1 MSFGKSFERELGKN
15 TGKWVS
21 NVIFRDGHSTPYRR
35 VGSTQHREPRRTQA
49 ELRHELESQR
59 IAAEERIRR
68 NQIAAENKR
77 QKKEQNLL
85 IDSAVLQ
92 NVDMVSSI
100 KVTNNSEQLVDLL
113 SELSIQV
120 KTNNWHRNN
129 EEGKIRN
136 KYNEALLEKY
146 NQAFLRLKSIDPNNS
161 QLEYFA
167 RNLNSFR
174 MKKFLKKNK
183 FLVVLASIIFAVFC
197 IFLLS
202 EGFFTIVF
210 GPIALIVVAIF
221 GYKYYKRNQKNDTA
235 KTTNVRYVQEEIKTK
250 EPINVENTA
259 IEEENIIEEKSVFF
273 DLNENERIE
282 KRLSEIWNKYG
293 GVNNQIL
300 SRKPIFSADGVNDSI
315 LFVGINPSYNPSD
328 DNTFIKSNDGNSL
341 MYGSLYQRP
350 DAPEYFKAL
359 EFFANKLNKG
369 YTHLNLLYARED
381 NRDLLLDCNH
391 NFIREQLELTY
402 ETILKIKPVAIFF
415 FSDYCKNLIFG
426 ADRWVNPNSESNG
439 SYILNGTNFPVFFTD
454 DITSMTAIEQIELI
468 KNTEKV
474 I

>member
-1 MSFGKSFERELGKN
+1 MSLFGKSFERELGKN

-21 NVIFRDGHSTPYRR
+21 NVIFGDGHATPYRR
-35 VGSTQHREPRRTQA
+35 AENRRQQK
-49 ELRHELESQR
+49 LNQQR
-59 IAAEERIRR
+59 IQEDNFHQQRLTQIRLEDKIK
-68 NQIAAENKR
+68 Q
-77 QKKEQNLL
+77 KEQLL
-85 IDSAVLQ
+85 VIDGAVLQ
-92 NVDMVSSI
+92 NVDMISSI
-100 KVTNNSEQLVDLL
+100 KVTNNSEQLVDIL

-120 KTNNWHRNN
+120 KTNNWHGNN

-146 NQAFLRLKSIDPNNS
+146 NQALLRLKSIDPNNS

-167 RNLNSFR
+167 RNLNRFKR
-174 MKKFLKKNK
+174 KKFFKKNK
-183 FLVVLASIIFAVFC
+183 FLVVLVSIIFAVFC
-197 IFLLS
+197 VFLLS
-202 EGFFTIVF
+202 EGIFTLVF

-221 GYKYYKRNQKNDTA
+221 GYKYYKRNQKPDEA
-235 KTTNVRYVQEEIKTK
+235 KTTNDRYVLEEIKTK
-250 EPINVENTA
+250 ELVNVENTA
-259 IEEENIIEEKSVFF
+259 IEEESVFF

-282 KRLSEIWNKYG
+282 KRLSEIWNKYR

-315 LFVGINPSYNPSD
+315 LFIGINPSYNPSD

-341 MYGSLYQRP
+341 MYGSFYQRP

-381 NRDLLLDCNH
+381 NRDLLLDCDH

-468 KNTEKV
+468 NKMKEV

>member
-1 MSFGKSFERELGKN
+1 MSLFGKSFERELGKN

-21 NVIFRDGHSTPYRR
+21 NVIFGDGHATPYRR
-35 VGSTQHREPRRTQA
+35 AENRRQQK
-49 ELRHELESQR
+49 LNQQR
-59 IAAEERIRR
+59 IQEDNFHQQRLTQIRLEDKIK
-68 NQIAAENKR
+68 Q
-77 QKKEQNLL
+77 KEQLL
-85 IDSAVLQ
+85 VIDGAVLQ
-92 NVDMVSSI
+92 NVDMISSI
-100 KVTNNSEQLVDLL
+100 KVTNNSEQLVDIL

-120 KTNNWHRNN
+120 KTNNWHGNN

-146 NQAFLRLKSIDPNNS
+146 NQALLRLKSIDPNNS

-167 RNLNSFR
+167 RNLNRFKR
-174 MKKFLKKNK
+174 KKFFKKNK

-197 IFLLS
+197 VFLLS
-202 EGFFTIVF
+202 EGIFTLVF
-210 GPIALIVVAIF
+210 GPIALILVAIF
-221 GYKYYKRNQKNDTA
+221 GYKYYKRNQKPDED
-235 KTTNVRYVQEEIKTK
+235 KTTNDRSVLEEIKTK
-250 EPINVENTA
+250 ELVNVENTA
-259 IEEENIIEEKSVFF
+259 IEEESVFF

-282 KRLSEIWNKYG
+282 KRLSEIWNKYR

-300 SRKPIFSADGVNDSI
+300 SRKPIFSTDGVNDSI
-315 LFVGINPSYNPSD
+315 LFIGINPSYNPSD

-341 MYGSLYQRP
+341 MYGSFYQRP

-381 NRDLLLDCNH
+381 NRDLLLDCDH

-468 KNTEKV
+468 NKMKEV

>member
-1 MSFGKSFERELGKN
+1 MSLFGKSFERELGKN

-21 NVIFRDGHSTPYRR
+21 NFIFGDGHATPYRR
-35 VGSTQHREPRRTQA
+35 AENRRQQK
-49 ELRHELESQR
+49 LNQQR
-59 IAAEERIRR
+59 IQEDNFHQQRLTQIRLED
-68 NQIAAENKR
+68 QIK
-77 QKKEQNLL
+77 QKEQLL
-85 IDSAVLQ
+85 VIDGAVLQ
-92 NVDMVSSI
+92 NVDMISSI
-100 KVTNNSEQLVDLL
+100 KVTNNSEQLVDIL

-120 KTNNWHRNN
+120 KTNNWHGNN

-146 NQAFLRLKSIDPNNS
+146 NQALLRLKSIDPNNS

-167 RNLNSFR
+167 RNLNRFKR
-174 MKKFLKKNK
+174 EKFFKKNK

-197 IFLLS
+197 VFLLS
-202 EGFFTIVF
+202 EGIFTLVF

-221 GYKYYKRNQKNDTA
+221 GYKYYKRNQKPDEA
-235 KTTNVRYVQEEIKTK
+235 KTTNDRYVQEEIKTK
-250 EPINVENTA
+250 EPVNVENTA
-259 IEEENIIEEKSVFF
+259 IEEESVFF

-282 KRLSEIWNKYG
+282 KRLSEIWNKYR

-315 LFVGINPSYNPSD
+315 LFIGINPSYNPSD

-341 MYGSLYQRP
+341 MYGSFYQRP

-381 NRDLLLDCNH
+381 NRDLLLDCDH

-468 KNTEKV
+468 NKMKEV

>member
-21 NVIFRDGHSTPYRR
+21 NVIFGDGHSTPYRR

-49 ELRHELESQR
+49 ELRHELEIQR
-59 IAAEERIRR
+59 IATEERIRR

-92 NVDMVSSI
+92 NIDMISSI

-113 SELSIQV
+113 SDLSIQV
-120 KTNNWHRNN
+120 KTNKWHGNN

-146 NQAFLRLKSIDPNNS
+146 NQAFLRLKSIDPNNA
-161 QLEYFA
+161 QIEYFEK
-167 RNLNSFR
+167 NIKNFR
-174 MKKFLKKNK
+174 KKRFLKKNQILLIIVS
-183 FLVVLASIIFAVFC
+183 FIFAFFC
-197 IFLLS
+197 VFLLS
-202 EGFFTIVF
+202 EGLFTIVF
-210 GPIALIVVAIF
+210 GPIALIVVAII

-235 KTTNVRYVQEEIKTK
+235 KTTNVRYTQEERK
-250 EPINVENTA
+250 
-259 IEEENIIEEKSVFF
+259 IEEENIIEEEAVFF

-282 KRLSEIWNKYG
+282 KRLSEIWNKYR

-300 SRKPIFSADGVNDSI
+300 SKKPIFSADGVNESI

-341 MYGSLYQRP
+341 MYGSFYQRP

-369 YTHLNLLYARED
+369 YTHINLLYARED
-381 NRDLLLDCNH
+381 NRELLLDSDH

-402 ETILKIKPVAIFF
+402 ETILKLKPVAIFF

-439 SYILNGTNFPVFFTD
+439 SYILNGTNFPVFFTN

-468 KNTEKV
+468 RNVEKT

>member
-1 MSFGKSFERELGKN
+1 MSLFGKSFERELGKN

-21 NVIFRDGHSTPYRR
+21 NVIFGDGHATPYRR
-35 VGSTQHREPRRTQA
+35 AENRRQQK
-49 ELRHELESQR
+49 LNQQR
-59 IAAEERIRR
+59 IQKDNFHQQRLTQIRLEDKIKQ
-68 NQIAAENKR
+68 N
-77 QKKEQNLL
+77 EQLL
-85 IDSAVLQ
+85 VIDGAVLQ
-92 NVDMVSSI
+92 NVDMISSI

-120 KTNNWHRNN
+120 KTNNWHENN

-167 RNLNSFR
+167 RNLKSFKR
-174 MKKFLKKNK
+174 KKFLKKNK

-197 IFLLS
+197 VFLLS
-202 EGFFTIVF
+202 ESLFTIVF
-210 GPIALIVVAIF
+210 GPIALILVAIF
-221 GYKYYKRNQKNDTA
+221 GYKYYKRNQKPDEA
-235 KTTNVRYVQEEIKTK
+235 KTTNDRYVQEEIKTK
-250 EPINVENTA
+250 EPVNVENTA
-259 IEEENIIEEKSVFF
+259 IEEESVFF

-282 KRLSEIWNKYG
+282 KKLSEIWNKYR

-315 LFVGINPSYNPSD
+315 LFIGINPSYNPSD

-341 MYGSLYQRP
+341 MYGSFYQRP

-381 NRDLLLDCNH
+381 NRDLLLDCDH

-415 FSDYCKNLIFG
+415 FSNYCKSLIFG

-468 KNTEKV
+468 NKMKEV

>member
-1 MSFGKSFERELGKN
+1 MSFGKSFETELGKN

-21 NVIFRDGHSTPYRR
+21 NVIFGDGHSTPYRR
-35 VGSTQHREPRRTQA
+35 VGSTQHREPRRTQS

-68 NQIAAENKR
+68 NQIAAESKR

-92 NVDMVSSI
+92 NVGMISSI

-120 KTNNWHRNN
+120 KTNNWHGNN

-146 NQAFLRLKSIDPNNS
+146 NQAFLRLKSIEPDNS
-161 QLEYFA
+161 QIEYFEKIIKK
-167 RNLNSFR
+167 FR
-174 MKKFLKKNK
+174 KKRFLKKNQI
-183 FLVVLASIIFAVFC
+183 LIIIATFIFSFFC
-197 IFLLS
+197 VFLLS
-202 EGFFTIVF
+202 EGLFTIVF
-210 GPIALIVVAIF
+210 GPVALIVVAIF

-235 KTTNVRYVQEEIKTK
+235 KTTNLGYVQEERKTK
-250 EPINVENTA
+250 EPINIENTV
-259 IEEENIIEEKSVFF
+259 IEEESMFF

-282 KRLSEIWNKYG
+282 KKLSEIWNKYG
-293 GVNNQIL
+293 AVNNRIL

-328 DNTFIKSNDGNSL
+328 DNIFIKSNDGNSL
-341 MYGSLYQRP
+341 MYGSFHQRP

-359 EFFANKLNKG
+359 EFFANKFNKG
-369 YTHLNLLYARED
+369 YTHINLLYARED
-381 NRDLLLDCNH
+381 NRDLLLDSDH

-426 ADRWVNPNSESNG
+426 ADRWIDPSIESNG
-439 SYILNGTNFPVFFTD
+439 SYILNGTNFPVFFTN

-468 KNTEKV
+468 KNVEKT

>member
-1 MSFGKSFERELGKN
+1 
-15 TGKWVS
+15 
-21 NVIFRDGHSTPYRR
+21 
-35 VGSTQHREPRRTQA
+35 
-49 ELRHELESQR
+49 
-59 IAAEERIRR
+59 
-68 NQIAAENKR
+68 
-77 QKKEQNLL
+77 
-85 IDSAVLQ
+85 
-92 NVDMVSSI
+92 MV
-100 KVTNNSEQLVDLL
+100 V
-113 SELSIQV
+113 
-120 KTNNWHRNN
+120 
-129 EEGKIRN
+129 
-136 KYNEALLEKY
+136 
-146 NQAFLRLKSIDPNNS
+146 
-161 QLEYFA
+161 
-167 RNLNSFR
+167 
-174 MKKFLKKNK
+174 
-183 FLVVLASIIFAVFC
+183 
-197 IFLLS
+197 
-202 EGFFTIVF
+202 
-210 GPIALIVVAIF
+210 IF

-235 KTTNVRYVQEEIKTK
+235 KITNARYTQEERKT
-250 EPINVENTA
+250 EELINVEKLV
-259 IEEENIIEEKSVFF
+259 IEEENIIEEESVFF

-341 MYGSLYQRP
+341 MYGSFYQRP

-369 YTHLNLLYARED
+369 YTHINLLYARED
-381 NRDLLLDCNH
+381 NRDLLLDSDH

-426 ADRWVNPNSESNG
+426 ADRWVNPSIESNR
-439 SYILNGTNFPVFFTD
+439 SYVLNGTNFPVFFTN

-468 KNTEKV
+468 KNVERT

>member
-1 MSFGKSFERELGKN
+1 MSLFGKSFERELGKN

-21 NVIFRDGHSTPYRR
+21 NVIFGDGHATPYRR
-35 VGSTQHREPRRTQA
+35 AENRRQQK
-49 ELRHELESQR
+49 LNQQR
-59 IAAEERIRR
+59 IQEDNFHQQRLTQIRLEDKIK
-68 NQIAAENKR
+68 Q
-77 QKKEQNLL
+77 KEQLL
-85 IDSAVLQ
+85 VIDGAVLQ
-92 NVDMVSSI
+92 NVDMISSI
-100 KVTNNSEQLVDLL
+100 KVTNNSEQLVDIL

-120 KTNNWHRNN
+120 KTNNWHGNN

-146 NQAFLRLKSIDPNNS
+146 NQALLRLKTIDPNNS

-167 RNLNSFR
+167 RNLNRFKR
-174 MKKFLKKNK
+174 KKFLKKNK

-197 IFLLS
+197 VFLLS
-202 EGFFTIVF
+202 EGIFTLVF

-221 GYKYYKRNQKNDTA
+221 GYKYYKRNQKPDEA
-235 KTTNVRYVQEEIKTK
+235 KTTNDRYVQEEIKTI
-250 EPINVENTA
+250 EPVNVENTA
-259 IEEENIIEEKSVFF
+259 IEEESVFF

-282 KRLSEIWNKYG
+282 KRLSEIWNKYR

-315 LFVGINPSYNPSD
+315 LFIGINPSYNPSD

-341 MYGSLYQRP
+341 MYGSFYQRP

-381 NRDLLLDCNH
+381 NRDLLLGCDH

-468 KNTEKV
+468 NKMKEV

>member
-1 MSFGKSFERELGKN
+1 M
-15 TGKWVS
+15 
-21 NVIFRDGHSTPYRR
+21 I
-35 VGSTQHREPRRTQA
+35 
-49 ELRHELESQR
+49 
-59 IAAEERIRR
+59 
-68 NQIAAENKR
+68 
-77 QKKEQNLL
+77 
-85 IDSAVLQ
+85 
-92 NVDMVSSI
+92 SSI

-113 SELSIQV
+113 SDLSIQV
-120 KTNNWHRNN
+120 KTNKWHGNN

-146 NQAFLRLKSIDPNNS
+146 NQAFLRLKSIDPNNA
-161 QLEYFA
+161 QIEYFEK
-167 RNLNSFR
+167 NIKNFR
-174 MKKFLKKNK
+174 KKRFLKKNQI
-183 FLVVLASIIFAVFC
+183 LLIIASFIFAFFC
-197 IFLLS
+197 VFLLS
-202 EGFFTIVF
+202 EGLFTIVF

-235 KTTNVRYVQEEIKTK
+235 KTTNVRYTQEERK
-250 EPINVENTA
+250 
-259 IEEENIIEEKSVFF
+259 IEEENIIEEEAVFF

-282 KRLSEIWNKYG
+282 KRLSEIWNKYR

-300 SRKPIFSADGVNDSI
+300 SKKPIFSADGVNESI

-341 MYGSLYQRP
+341 MYGSFYQRP

-369 YTHLNLLYARED
+369 YTHINLLYARED
-381 NRDLLLDCNH
+381 NRDLLLDSDH

-439 SYILNGTNFPVFFTD
+439 SYILNGTNFPVFFTN

-468 KNTEKV
+468 RNVEKT

>member
-1 MSFGKSFERELGKN
+1 MSLFGKSFERELGKN

-21 NVIFRDGHSTPYRR
+21 NVIFGDGHATPYRR
-35 VGSTQHREPRRTQA
+35 AENRRQQK
-49 ELRHELESQR
+49 LNQQR
-59 IAAEERIRR
+59 IQEDNFHQQRLTQIRLEDKIK
-68 NQIAAENKR
+68 Q
-77 QKKEQNLL
+77 KEQLL
-85 IDSAVLQ
+85 VIDCAVLQ
-92 NVDMVSSI
+92 NVDMISSI
-100 KVTNNSEQLVDLL
+100 KVTNNSEQLVDIL

-120 KTNNWHRNN
+120 KTNNWHGNN

-146 NQAFLRLKSIDPNNS
+146 NQALLRLKSIDPNNS

-167 RNLNSFR
+167 RNLNRFKR
-174 MKKFLKKNK
+174 KKFFKKNK

-197 IFLLS
+197 GFLLS
-202 EGFFTIVF
+202 EGIFTLVF

-221 GYKYYKRNQKNDTA
+221 GYKYYKRNQKPDEA
-235 KTTNVRYVQEEIKTK
+235 KTTNDRYVLEEIKTK
-250 EPINVENTA
+250 ELVNVENTA
-259 IEEENIIEEKSVFF
+259 IEEESVFF

-282 KRLSEIWNKYG
+282 KRLSEIWNKYR

-315 LFVGINPSYNPSD
+315 LFIGINPSYNPSD

-341 MYGSLYQRP
+341 MYGSFYQRP

-381 NRDLLLDCNH
+381 NRDLLLDCDH

-468 KNTEKV
+468 NKMKEV